1 MLLNLDLSAILSLTI
16 FQHDVMICLK
26 KNIHLIILFYN
37 KILRHQSAFF
47 KIKKMTRVVICYAIV
62 DIFC

>member
-37 KILRHQSAFF
+37 KILRYQSIFLKKNKKWPELLFF
-47 KIKKMTRVVICYAIV
+47 MQL
-62 DIFC
+62 